1 MQGPVPD
8 RRDRVLAVNLSLA
21 LYWRQR
27 FLGVNV
33 ARAVADIEEE
43 IRALP
48 DAEKEAIAGAS
59 GGIG

>member
-1 MQGPVPD
+1 M
-8 RRDRVLAVNLSLA
+8 LAVNLSLA